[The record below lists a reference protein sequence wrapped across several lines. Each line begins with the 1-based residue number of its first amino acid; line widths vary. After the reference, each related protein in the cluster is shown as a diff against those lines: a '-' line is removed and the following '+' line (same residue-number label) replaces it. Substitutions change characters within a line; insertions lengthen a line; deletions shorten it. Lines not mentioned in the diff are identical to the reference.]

1 MRIIHYYIILSVMK
15 CNLMI
20 IKVLF
25 PKYWKKLTILRHKLS
40 FYGKMKQTSFKYKN
54 SFGFIKPPSDPAQLP
69 FHTLDDLPKC
79 QQTFDCT
86 QGDSQKELLKKSGVT
101 LKVGET
107 AKITL
112 DENSSKGYVWE
123 CN

>member
-25 PKYWKKLTILRHKLS
+25 PKYWKKLTILS

-54 SFGFIKPPSDPAQLP
+54 SFGFIVKED
-69 FHTLDDLPKC
+69 K
-79 QQTFDCT
+79 
-86 QGDSQKELLKKSGVT
+86 GMDSS
-101 LKVGET
+101 
-107 AKITL
+107 
-112 DENSSKGYVWE
+112 
-123 CN
+123 

>member
-1 MRIIHYYIILSVMK
+1 MK

-54 SFGFIKPPSDPAQLP
+54 SFGFIVKED
-69 FHTLDDLPKC
+69 K
-79 QQTFDCT
+79 
-86 QGDSQKELLKKSGVT
+86 GMDSS
-101 LKVGET
+101 
-107 AKITL
+107 
-112 DENSSKGYVWE
+112 
-123 CN
+123 